1 MIYEETNYSAGINY
15 LTNTFI
21 REYDISKANI
31 NVLYSKGLLDKK
43 T

>member
-21 REYDISKANI
+21 REYDIANK
-31 NVLYSKGLLDKK
+31 N
-43 T
+43 